1 MGFRVRFARVR
12 MVQRAWTLKLA
23 WALQEGGGLE
33 FAAGVEMHR
42 AKPGTPA
49 SVFLLDGESDL
60 KKIVATAT
68 DLNPTAAWKLDWPHS
83 GTM

>member
-23 WALQEGGGLE
+23 WALQEGLE

-42 AKPGTPA
+42 VKPGTPA
-49 SVFLLDGESDL
+49 SVFSLDGESDL

-68 DLNPTAAWKLDWPHS
+68 GLYPTAAWKLDWPHS

>member
-1 MGFRVRFARVR
+1 MDLVLLSTGF
-12 MVQRAWTLKLA
+12 AWTLKLA
-23 WALQEGGGLE
+23 WALQEGGGGVE

-42 AKPGTPA
+42 AKP
-49 SVFLLDGESDL
+49 VFLLDGESDL